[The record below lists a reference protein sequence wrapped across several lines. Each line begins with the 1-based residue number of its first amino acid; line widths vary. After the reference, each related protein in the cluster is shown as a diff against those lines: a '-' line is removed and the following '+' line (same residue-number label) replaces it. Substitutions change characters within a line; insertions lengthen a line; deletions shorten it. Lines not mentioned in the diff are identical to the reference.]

1 MKNITFFV
9 REKMHHIKF
18 LFFFRRKGLGET
30 PDKLYLRHEVA
41 SKYEACQPLYES
53 NKMDE

>member
-1 MKNITFFV
+1 
-9 REKMHHIKF
+9 MHHIKF